1 MELPIIPK
9 NEKERLNNLKSY
21 SLLDSLPEKEYDD
34 ITFLAA
40 SICETPVSYISLI
53 DEQRQWFKSKFGL
66 DISHTPREISFCAHA
81 IANNDQVMI
90 VNDARNDHRFSDNP
104 LVIGDPHIIFYV
116 SIPLLSKKGYPLGT
130 LCVVDKKPRMLN
142 EKQLNALKVLSNQV
156 VELFEA
162 RKSNIKLQK
171 LNAVLEKNNKS
182 LNNFARVAAH
192 DLKSPLNNI
201 VQLSQMLKKDL
212 ENVLEKDSFQ
222 LLDLIESSSD
232 KLRRLIDGILTFSQ
246 ISEIQVFN
254 KTDIN
259 VFETVNSI
267 ISQFF
272 SVDNHVEF
280 DVRISNSLS
289 VFTNKAAFHQILIN
303 LISNAIKYN
312 DKKITQIRIQAIMQ
326 NDSVKLTVSDN
337 GIGIKQNEI
346 EKIFDIYETTS
357 NLDKYGEKGTGIGL
371 ATVKLLV
378 EALGGEIKV
387 KSLYTKGTSF
397 EFSIKN

>member
-1 MELPIIPK
+1 MELPKIPN
-9 NEKERLNNLKSY
+9 NEKERLNILKSY

-53 DEQRQWFKSKFGL
+53 DERRQWFKSKFGL

-90 VNDARNDHRFSDNP
+90 VNDARNDHRFFDNP

-116 SIPLLSKKGYPLGT
+116 SIPLLSKEGYPLGT

-142 EKQLNALKVLSNQV
+142 EKQLNALKILSNQV

-162 RKSNIKLQK
+162 RKNNIKLQK
-171 LNAVLEKNNKS
+171 LNAVLEKNNMS

-201 VQLSQMLKKDL
+201 VQLTQMLKKDL
-212 ENVLEKDSFQ
+212 ENVLEKDSLQ
-222 LLDLIESSSD
+222 LLDLIESSSA
-232 KLRRLIDGILTFSQ
+232 KLRRLIDGILKFSQ
-246 ISEIQVFN
+246 ISDIKVLN

-272 SVDNHVEF
+272 TVDNHVEF
-280 DVRISNSLS
+280 DVRIPENLS
-289 VFTNKAAFHQILIN
+289 VFTNKTALDQIFLN

-312 DKKITQIRIQAIMQ
+312 DKKTIHIKIDAVVQD
-326 NDSVKLTVSDN
+326 DSIEFTVTDN

-387 KSLYTKGTSF
+387 KSEYTKGTSF